1 MSNRRRALFI
11 SSIVLN
17 AVFVIMIAFLSYRLT
32 QLDQDPELYSFDLA
46 TDDFYIRNIEMVV
59 YPDSIYVGEQYLDR
73 NGDEKTFDGIS
84 YGLKLGGHMVASVS
98 QADDPFTLPDAAGG
112 RIMMPTN
119 NLIKRVKIGNVDSL
133 EVTIEYTVDG
143 KAKNVSEQFSLNE
156 VKEVSRNGQRP
167 VIQLSDQGT
176 VMTYHY

>member
-1 MSNRRRALFI
+1 M
-11 SSIVLN
+11 IV
-17 AVFVIMIAFLSYRLT
+17 FLSFRLT

-46 TDDFYIRNIEMVV
+46 TDDFYIRNVEMAV
-59 YPDSIYVGEQYLDR
+59 YPNSIYVGEQYLER

-84 YGLKLGGHMVASVS
+84 YGLNLGGNMVASVS

-112 RIMMPTN
+112 RIMMPTG
-119 NLIKRVKIGNVDSL
+119 NLIKDIKFSNDDRMDVIM
-133 EVTIEYTVDG
+133 TYTVDG
-143 KAKNVSEQFSLNE
+143 KVKNVSEQFSLSE

-176 VMTYHY
+176 VMTYH